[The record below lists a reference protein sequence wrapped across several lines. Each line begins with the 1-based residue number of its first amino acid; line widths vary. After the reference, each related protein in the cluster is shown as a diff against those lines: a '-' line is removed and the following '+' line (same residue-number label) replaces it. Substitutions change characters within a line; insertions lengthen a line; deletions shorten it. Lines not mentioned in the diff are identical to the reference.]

1 MKDQE
6 IKALEHLEPILAER
20 GNKKYILGAQPE
32 YPDIWDSYIKQ
43 KRAFWDVDSLDL
55 SNDINEWRNKLNDD
69 ERHFLSY
76 VLAFFASSDVIVMA
90 NISINFDQQV
100 QIQEA
105 KLGYAFQNMME
116 GIHSEAYS
124 LLIQTYVEKDKQ
136 NHLFNAIEEIPAV
149 KKKAEW
155 AISWL
160 GNQETSFAQRL
171 VAFACVE
178 CIQFSSSFASIAYM
192 NKRGLLPGLSQS
204 NQYIRGD
211 EAEHVRFAV
220 MLYNHLNNRLDEDV
234 VHRIVKEAVEIE
246 EEFCSDALPVALIG
260 MNAGEMKT
268 YVRFIADY
276 LLSILK
282 YTKLYNVSNPFPFM
296 DTHALESKENFFE
309 RKNVS
314 YATFAPESR
323 EFNLDADF

>member
-6 IKALEHLEPILAER
+6 IKALEHTEPILAER
-20 GNKKYILGAQPE
+20 GNKKYILGAKPE
-32 YPDIWDSYIKQ
+32 YPDIWDSYVKQ
-43 KRAFWDVDSLDL
+43 KRAFWDVDSIDL
-55 SNDINEWRNKLNDD
+55 SKDIDHWKEKLNDD

-76 VLAFFASSDVIVMA
+76 VLAFFASSDTIVMS

-116 GIHSEAYS
+116 GIHSEIYS

-136 NHLFNAIEEIPAV
+136 AHLFNAIEEIPAV

-160 GNQETSFAQRL
+160 GNLETSFAQRL
-171 VAFACVE
+171 IAFACVE

-192 NKRGLLPGLSQS
+192 GKRGFLPGLTQANS
-204 NQYIRGD
+204 YIRLD

-220 MLYNHLNNRLDEDV
+220 MLYNHLNNRLDEEI
-234 VHRIVKEAVEIE
+234 VHRIVREAVQIE

-260 MNAGEMKT
+260 MNAKEMQT
-268 YVRFIADY
+268 YVRFVADY
-276 LLSILK
+276 LLGMLK
-282 YTKLYNVSNPFPFM
+282 YTKIYNVTNPFSFM
-296 DTHALESKENFFE
+296 DNQSLESKENFFE
-309 RKNVS
+309 KKSTN
-314 YATFAPESR
+314 YATFAPGDKN
-323 EFNLDADF
+323 FNIDEDF